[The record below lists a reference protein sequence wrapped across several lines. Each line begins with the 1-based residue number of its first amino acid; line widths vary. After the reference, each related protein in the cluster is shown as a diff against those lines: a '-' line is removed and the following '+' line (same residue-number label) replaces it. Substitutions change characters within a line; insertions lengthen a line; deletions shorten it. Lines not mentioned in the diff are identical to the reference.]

1 MFYTI
6 IQLHYK
12 NANLYIVAVIIVRSI
27 ISKDR
32 NRKTYL
38 SGGNKSMLRLFERW
52 RTELYLFHLIPI
64 PIAKFLS
71 SWYRAKYSSSFF
83 LPFCLSFFF
92 FFLSYSNHSSDGAR
106 AKWKRALR
114 GERRRHSILRPGWR
128 ILEAKCPGPVVTTSV
143 LLEASGGTSSR
154 PSDSIPRILNSEDA
168 SLRRGIWLS
177 ECH

>member
-92 FFLSYSNHSSDGAR
+92 FFSVIFEPLVRRCSCEMKACSSRRTAATLDSSAR
-106 AKWKRALR
+106 VKDIG
-114 GERRRHSILRPGWR
+114 GEMPRPGR
-128 ILEAKCPGPVVTTSV
+128 HHECSTRGQ
-143 LLEASGGTSSR
+143 
-154 PSDSIPRILNSEDA
+154 
-168 SLRRGIWLS
+168 RRN
-177 ECH
+177 E